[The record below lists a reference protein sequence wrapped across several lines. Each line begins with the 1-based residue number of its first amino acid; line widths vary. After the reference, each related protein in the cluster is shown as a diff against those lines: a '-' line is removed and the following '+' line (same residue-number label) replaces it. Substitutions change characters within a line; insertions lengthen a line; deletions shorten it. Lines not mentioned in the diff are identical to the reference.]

1 MRALL
6 QRVTQASVTVDGET
20 VGAIDAG
27 WLILLGIGHA
37 DTPAHAAQLADKIA
51 GLRAFEDDNGKT
63 NLSIKDV
70 GGAVLLVSQFTLYA
84 DLSRGR
90 RPGFTNAATPDVA
103 NALVE
108 DVAQALRTLGLNVAQ
123 GVFGAHMQVH
133 LVNDGPFTI
142 FIEL

>member
-1 MRALL
+1 LRALL
-6 QRVTQASVTVDGET
+6 QRVTRASVEVDGET
-20 VGAIDAG
+20 VGEMEHG

-37 DTPAHAAQLADKIA
+37 DTSAHADQLADKIA
-51 GLRAFEDDNGKT
+51 GLRAFEDADGKT

-70 GGAVLLVSQFTLYA
+70 HGSVLLVSQFTLYA

-103 NALVE
+103 NQLVD
-108 DVAQALRTLGLNVAQ
+108 DVAHALRRHDLHVEQ
-123 GVFGAHMQVH
+123 GVFGAHMRVH
-133 LVNDGPFTI
+133 LTNDGPFTI